1 MNIAII
7 GGGGREHALARKIYY
22 DKPKNAK
29 LFCVPGNAGTSEFA
43 NNVEL
48 PILNFKQLNIFF
60 KKNKIKL
67 IIIGPEEPLVKGI
80 TDYFTKRNYLVF
92 GPSKYAAKLEGS
104 KAFVKKICTEYNIP
118 TAKYKICKNLQQVKK
133 YINLFSYPIVVK
145 ASGIAAGKGVKICNK
160 KKEVIK
166 ISQQIF
172 KGKFKSSKVLILE
185 EFLTGEE
192 MSYFLL
198 VDKKNSKFFGSA
210 QDHKRAFEKDKGPN
224 TGGMG
229 AYSPSIL
236 LNKKLEDKIKKR
248 IIEPTLEALE
258 KRKKPFKGFLY
269 AGLMIK
275 NSEPY
280 LIEYNVRMGD
290 PECQVIIPK
299 LKSNL
304 YKLILSTVR
313 NKLKNQR
320 ITWSKKKSLT
330 VVLCSKG
337 YPNNYEKH
345 KIIKN
350 LHRIKLRQTEF
361 IYHAGTKV
369 AGKKV
374 FSCGGRVLNITSIA
388 KNFLIANRNVY
399 KILRKIN
406 WKYGFYR
413 KDIGWKAITK

>member
-7 GGGGREHALARKIYY
+7 GGGGREHAVARKIYY

-145 ASGIAAGKGVKICNK
+145 ASGIAAGKGVKICDK
-160 KKEVIK
+160 REDVIK

-350 LHRIKLRQTEF
+350 LHRIKLRQTDF

>member
-350 LHRIKLRQTEF
+350 LHRIKLRQTDF

-369 AGKKV
+369 DGKKV

>member
-258 KRKKPFKGFLY
+258 KRKKPF
-269 AGLMIK
+269 
-275 NSEPY
+275 
-280 LIEYNVRMGD
+280 
-290 PECQVIIPK
+290 
-299 LKSNL
+299 
-304 YKLILSTVR
+304 
-313 NKLKNQR
+313 
-320 ITWSKKKSLT
+320 
-330 VVLCSKG
+330 
-337 YPNNYEKH
+337 
-345 KIIKN
+345 
-350 LHRIKLRQTEF
+350 
-361 IYHAGTKV
+361 
-369 AGKKV
+369 
-374 FSCGGRVLNITSIA
+374 
-388 KNFLIANRNVY
+388 
-399 KILRKIN
+399 
-406 WKYGFYR
+406 
-413 KDIGWKAITK
+413 

>member
-236 LNKKLEDKIKKR
+236 LNKKLENKIKKR

-350 LHRIKLRQTEF
+350 LHRIKLRQTDF

>member
-92 GPSKYAAKLEGS
+92 GPSKYAARLEGS

-350 LHRIKLRQTEF
+350 LHRIKLRQTDF

>member
-248 IIEPTLEALE
+248 IIEPTLEALK

-350 LHRIKLRQTEF
+350 LHRIKLRQTDF

-369 AGKKV
+369 DGKKV

>member
-313 NKLKNQR
+313 NKLKNQK

-350 LHRIKLRQTEF
+350 LHRIKLRQTDF

-369 AGKKV
+369 DGKKV

>member
-145 ASGIAAGKGVKICNK
+145 ASGIAAGKGVKICDK
-160 KKEVIK
+160 REDVIK

-350 LHRIKLRQTEF
+350 LHRIKLRQTDF

>member
-1 MNIAII
+1 
-7 GGGGREHALARKIYY
+7 
-22 DKPKNAK
+22 
-29 LFCVPGNAGTSEFA
+29 
-43 NNVEL
+43 
-48 PILNFKQLNIFF
+48 
-60 KKNKIKL
+60 
-67 IIIGPEEPLVKGI
+67 
-80 TDYFTKRNYLVF
+80 
-92 GPSKYAAKLEGS
+92 
-104 KAFVKKICTEYNIP
+104 
-118 TAKYKICKNLQQVKK
+118 
-133 YINLFSYPIVVK
+133 
-145 ASGIAAGKGVKICNK
+145 
-160 KKEVIK
+160 
-166 ISQQIF
+166 
-172 KGKFKSSKVLILE
+172 
-185 EFLTGEE
+185 

-248 IIEPTLEALE
+248 IIEPTLEALK

-304 YKLILSTVR
+304 YKLILSTVK
-313 NKLKNQR
+313 NKLKNQK
-320 ITWSKKKSLT
+320 INWSKKRSLT

-350 LHRIKLRQTEF
+350 LHRIKLRQTDF

>member
-80 TDYFTKRNYLVF
+80 TDYFTKRDYLVF

-248 IIEPTLEALE
+248 IIEPTLEALK

-304 YKLILSTVR
+304 YKLILSTVK
-313 NKLKNQR
+313 NKLKNQK
-320 ITWSKKKSLT
+320 INWSKKRSLT

-413 KDIGWKAITK
+413 KDIGWKAIIK

>member
-313 NKLKNQR
+313 NKLKNQK

-350 LHRIKLRQTEF
+350 LHRIKLRQTDF

>member
-304 YKLILSTVR
+304 YKLILSTVK
-313 NKLKNQR
+313 NKLKNQK
-320 ITWSKKKSLT
+320 INWSKKRSLT

-350 LHRIKLRQTEF
+350 LHRIKLRQTDF